1 MKGLLGDAW
10 DMVSGTFGGLLQ
22 IDPALKD
29 RRAREAK
36 ELYEL
41 RAQSPFFQMLGWG
54 EGNNERT
61 EEFSVGNIGKTL
73 VSFIVVVQQQ

>member
-36 ELYEL
+36 ELYEQEH
-41 RAQSPFFQMLGWG
+41 RVHSFRCWVGAKVTMNEQKNFQLA
-54 EGNNERT
+54 T
-61 EEFSVGNIGKTL
+61 
-73 VSFIVVVQQQ
+73 